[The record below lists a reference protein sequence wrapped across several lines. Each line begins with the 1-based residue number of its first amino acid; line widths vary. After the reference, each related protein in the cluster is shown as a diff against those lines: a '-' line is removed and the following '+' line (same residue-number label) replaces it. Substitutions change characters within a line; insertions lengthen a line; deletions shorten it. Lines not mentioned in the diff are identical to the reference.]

1 MTRVSIRL
9 GGGGGE
15 RARWPLQSTVAPEVR
30 TTGSQRRTS
39 AARKAPN
46 AAGVVPR
53 DPTPTSAMPRRTS
66 ALSRSATFGGVRAG
80 GRQQRLPRRHLEGR
94 RAGLDDGRHLGEVGV
109 ALPACDAEPAQ
120 RAAAKVLRDRRQVVE
135 HGLGPA
141 AEQVGH
147 RRRRAAVGD
156 VRHGR
161 AREHLEQLARQVP
174 DAAATGR
181 AEADRSTDGD
191 ENAAAAEQEH
201 IGEPSSQQNE
211 AGNDQRQE
219 QRPAASVPGGR
230 GHRRPHPSG
239 TRRGR
244 ARRPAGGDGRDLPP
258 SGTDEVPPDGPTD
271 HADPRVPR
279 GQATTRRPGGRRAAR
294 SPAGCGRSAGAST
307 PAFAGR
313 THRASG
319 SERCRGCWPRSCR
332 RRPGC

>member
-30 TTGSQRRTS
+30 TAGSQRRTS

-181 AEADRSTDGD
+181 AEADRSTATRTPPQPSRSTSESRQASKTRRAMTSGRSSGRLLPSPEGGGIGALIPPGRD
-191 ENAAAAEQEH
+191 AAARE
-201 IGEPSSQQNE
+201 
-211 AGNDQRQE
+211 D
-219 QRPAASVPGGR
+219 
-230 GHRRPHPSG
+230 
-239 TRRGR
+239 
-244 ARRPAGGDGRDLPP
+244 
-258 SGTDEVPPDGPTD
+258 
-271 HADPRVPR
+271 
-279 GQATTRRPGGRRAAR
+279 RRAAMAVTCR
-294 SPAGCGRSAGAST
+294 LQARMRCPRMAQPATRTQGA
-307 PAFAGR
+307 A
-313 THRASG
+313 
-319 SERCRGCWPRSCR
+319 
-332 RRPGC
+332 RPGHYSTTWWTACSPVARRVRPKRRCVHSRICWKDT